1 MHEYEEMSPHSGL
14 FVRTFE
20 FAPQKARKKG
30 RARAYFAADLALNF
44 SVLIRPY

>member
-1 MHEYEEMSPHSGL
+1 MHKYEELSPHSGL

-30 RARAYFAADLALNF
+30 RAYFAADLALNF
-44 SVLIRPY
+44 SGLIRPY